1 MTTKYI
7 FVLNILK
14 LAFAADI
21 EVSKFKFIG
30 YRNVWHI
37 GQDHRSLRV
46 GDFEGYDPRK
56 GLDWKELDDIR
67 RKKIVELCAN
77 QCAMYRDSC
86 DAFYVK
92 LRGDGTNCH
101 MVEESDTK
109 RTIGYGQDRLDVYYV
124 KQQIGNSIVKKR
136 PPGLEPPCD
145 QDDTELTED
154 MCNSTIP
161 KD

>member
-1 MTTKYI
+1 M
-7 FVLNILK
+7 
-14 LAFAADI
+14 
-21 EVSKFKFIG
+21 
-30 YRNVWHI
+30 
-37 GQDHRSLRV
+37 
-46 GDFEGYDPRK
+46 
-56 GLDWKELDDIR
+56 DDIR

-124 KQQIGNSIVKKR
+124 KQVSKVRSDGKIEIRSQR
-136 PPGLEPPCD
+136 FL
-145 QDDTELTED
+145 
-154 MCNSTIP
+154 
-161 KD
+161 